1 MEKKRILFVDDD
13 PSMRLLLEHFL
24 QNNYD
29 VITLQNGKEALLW
42 LNSNKGKLPDLI
54 IADILMPGMHGFDF
68 LEHLKAS
75 AYLAS
80 IPIIMLSS
88 LDKSID
94 KIKCFKLGAEDYLI
108 KPFNPEEL
116 LFRIEK
122 IIHQKSAA

>member
-24 QNNYD
+24 QKNYD

-75 AYLAS
+75 AYLSS